1 MREEQR
7 ANTQI
12 WSKWEY
18 VKCFFLQILNLHST
32 GWSQQWNA
40 FAQSWMPK
48 TLSLYTF
55 SNKQIRWMVENVR
68 SSPIPGPAPATSAT
82 PPPPTIFLLCN
93 TSLCLF
99 NISSQGYISAKVY
112 NCTRK
117 EAKIRFTKEMQSRCH
132 RQVVYGLHSEREGGG
147 GWVDT
152 FLSETQR
159 ILFTTQRST
168 RASPLRHSPLGL

>member
-1 MREEQR
+1 MLLHKVECQR
-7 ANTQI
+7 L
-12 WSKWEY
+12 
-18 VKCFFLQILNLHST
+18 CH
-32 GWSQQWNA
+32 
-40 FAQSWMPK
+40 
-48 TLSLYTF
+48 YTHLVISRF
-55 SNKQIRWMVENVR
+55 GEWWKMVER
-68 SSPIPGPAPATSAT
+68 SPIPGPAPATSAT
-82 PPPPTIFLLCN
+82 PPPPTILLCN

-132 RQVVYGLHSEREGGG
+132 RQVVYGLHSERERGEGGGG

-168 RASPLRHSPLGL
+168 RASPLHHSPLGL